1 MSRILIVKATVY
13 LYNAEHH
20 FAIKTEYN
28 IMLDED
34 RDMELA

>member
-1 MSRILIVKATVY
+1 MLIVKATVH

-20 FAIKTEYN
+20 FAIETEYN
-28 IMLDED
+28 NIMLYED